1 MGAAVGA
8 AGVVEEAVLLGAPVS
23 IRGERWSMV
32 RTPPRP
38 APHGAC
44 ALAAPTRALSIG
56 DSLGLS

>member
-1 MGAAVGA
+1 MGA